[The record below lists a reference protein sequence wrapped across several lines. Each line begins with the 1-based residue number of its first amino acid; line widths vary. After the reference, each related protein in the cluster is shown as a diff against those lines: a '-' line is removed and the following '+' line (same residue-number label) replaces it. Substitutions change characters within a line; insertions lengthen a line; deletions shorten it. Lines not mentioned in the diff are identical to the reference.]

1 MTREVET
8 WTSKVY
14 EARVRAIDWLPTV
27 LALLFVLVL
36 VAPSAPEAG
45 E

>member
-8 WTSKVY
+8 RTSTAH
-14 EARVRAIDWLPTV
+14 ESWVRAIHCPQIV

-36 VAPSAPEAG
+36 VAPSVPEAG